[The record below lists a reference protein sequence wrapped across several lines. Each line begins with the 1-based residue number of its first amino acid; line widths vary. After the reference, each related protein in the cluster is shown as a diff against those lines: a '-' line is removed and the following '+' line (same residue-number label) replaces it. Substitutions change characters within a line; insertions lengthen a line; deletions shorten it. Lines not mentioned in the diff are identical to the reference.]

1 MLTKNNKSY
10 KIMTSQQIKR
20 GDLMTSQQ
28 REEALMDKI
37 KCLNEKNKII
47 ALTSINTLYISQ
59 LSEIE
64 LGEAIKELMG
74 NIQN

>member
-1 MLTKNNKSY
+1 
-10 KIMTSQQIKR
+10 
-20 GDLMTSQQ
+20 MTSQQ
-28 REEALMDKI
+28 REKALMDKI

-74 NIQN
+74 NIKN